1 MANLRADNLCGTGFV
16 SANDGT
22 VWSNY
27 ITGGTLS
34 GSYPATNG
42 FDGNIANFVYAAV
55 DGTMVWTA
63 PNGGIKAGLIE
74 IYAYAGNTHPIVR
87 VNGVST
93 GAVVGSATPNQL
105 GNWVDVTSLV
115 GGHLKTITCYGQEIS
130 GVDRQ
135 SGFSAVRINGEILTD
150 GLVGANGGRT
160 AIRGSVFF
168 SNAEVDYLTVSVDG
182 DLTASDTFNY
192 LHDGTKDFNVECW
205 IKPTKSGDRQTV
217 LSTGGNSDTRG
228 FAFRIMEDGA
238 TGGSG
243 GTKVFVQ
250 ISRGSDGNY
259 LGFLGGTL
267 DVGSWSHVA
276 LVFTT
281 SNKQLAIYVNGVLT
295 NSSDLDGTA
304 AGTFGSGDF
313 ASDNS
318 TYPLEIG
325 REPYNATMHLDGVTV
340 SNLRICEHV
349 VYSGEFTP
357 PSSEL
362 VVHTASTIMC
372 CQDTDDPTQDATG
385 KEILGFGGLYQGK
398 RYSNIATNGD
408 LETGDTTG
416 WTNAGCATFEVS
428 DFSHSGSYSLHC
440 ISDGN
445 GDYVYATASLNTLY
459 RYKISAYINC
469 VGPDGTSA
477 KAKMKVGT
485 AAGGNQNYESQTA
498 NMGTGWHY
506 VEWIGIPSASTTYIT
521 FNESS
526 ANDVNDWYVDDLR
539 VELWYPEEGENILP
553 NPDFLTG
560 ATGWSFSSTPSGEYT
575 ISSNRLNIADT
586 SRTSDAYATVSLFA
600 TAMKEGVYKI
610 TIDYVLT
617 SADFDIG
624 IGNNRI
630 FGVSG
635 GGSIPPGAGNSASVT
650 YNIEAGNTNSSLR
663 LIANQ
668 HCAGYFN
675 SITCSRV
682 PEPKRINELPPVGT
696 DPGVQFDGYVKNN
709 SPNYMYFPTG
719 NTEQRG
725 RGTALFAGGYI
736 SPNATADI
744 EYLSIPSGGITTKW
758 SNLSTTQLSA
768 GQSLSSNTRQLIG
781 GGWTSPINN
790 NTINYITI
798 ATSGNSL
805 NFGDLVVGRRG
816 SSSVSNDTR
825 GIFGGGYIS
834 PADAGTPTMDYV
846 TIATTGDAADFGDLS
861 GNAKG
866 GTATGSTTR
875 AVFALGNVAPVDV
888 NTLEYVTIAT
898 LSGSTNFG
906 DLPSGSFGRYNGS
919 CSNGTRGIFAGGH
932 YPTAVNIINYITIA
946 TTGDATDFGDLFLA
960 RGFPSGV
967 SNKIRGVFMGGTT
980 NPARQDTIDS
990 VIIASTGNAVNWG
1003 DMRVASQAQNGAA
1016 SDSHGGL
1023 S

>member
-1 MANLRADNLCGTGFV
+1 MANLRADNLCGVGFV

-150 GLVGANGGRT
+150 SLVGTKGGRN
-160 AIRGSVFF
+160 AIKGSVFF
-168 SNAEVDYLTVSVDG
+168 SGYVDG
-182 DLTASDTFNY
+182 ATADW
-192 LHDGTKDFNVECW
+192 LQIHDNLDDFNVGTGDFTFECW
-205 IKPTKSGDRQTV
+205 VKAAESSGQYAGIFGMYNYDAAGILVQCSNTGVIRLVNPGGIDQSGSTV
-217 LSTGGNSDTRG
+217 IIPQDGTMGSWHHIAVARSGTTLKAFVNGNEEISHTYSSSIDFSTGNS
-228 FAFRIMEDGA
+228 AVI
-238 TGGSG
+238 
-243 GTKVFVQ
+243 
-250 ISRGSDGNY
+250 
-259 LGFLGGTL
+259 
-267 DVGSWSHVA
+267 
-276 LVFTT
+276 
-281 SNKQLAIYVNGVLT
+281 
-295 NSSDLDGTA
+295 
-304 AGTFGSGDF
+304 
-313 ASDNS
+313 
-318 TYPLEIG
+318 
-325 REPYNATMHLDGVTV
+325 GVTDRNDYPGDYDLKGYI
-340 SNLRICEHV
+340 SNLRLIKGTAL
-349 VYSGEFTP
+349 YTSAFTP
-357 PSSEL
+357 STEEL
-362 VVHTASTIMC
+362 TAVDGTVLLC
-372 CQDTDDPTQDATG
+372 CQDTDDPTQEATG
-385 KEILGFGGLYQGK
+385 RHEIVGFRKCYQGK

-416 WTNAGCATFEVS
+416 WTNGGCATFEASTNVV
-428 DFSHSGSYSLHC
+428 HSGSYSLHC
-440 ISDGN
+440 VSDGN
-445 GDYVYATASLNTLY
+445 GDNVYYTLSLNTTL

-469 VGPDGTSA
+469 VGPTGTSA
-477 KAKMKVGT
+477 KAKMKIGT
-485 AAGGNQNYESQTA
+485 SNGGNQNYESQTA
-498 NMGTGWHY
+498 NVGAGWQY
-506 VEWIGIPSASTTYIT
+506 VEWIGLPAASTLYVS

-526 ANDVNDWYVDDLR
+526 ANNVNDWYVDDLK
-539 VELWYPEEGENILP
+539 VEVWYPEEGENILP
-553 NPDFLTG
+553 NPNFLTG

-575 ISSNRLNIADT
+575 ISSNRLNVTDT
-586 SRTSDAYATVSLFA
+586 SRTNDAFATVQLFS
-600 TAMKEGVYKI
+600 TAMKEGKYKV

-617 SADFDIG
+617 SDDFDIG

-630 FGVSG
+630 FGVAG
-635 GGSIPPGAGNSASVT
+635 GGTYSGEGNSASVT
-650 YNIEAGNTNSSLR
+650 YEIDAGSTNSSLR
-663 LIANQ
+663 LVANQ
-668 HCAGYFN
+668 HCVGYFN
-675 SITCSRV
+675 NITLSRV
-682 PEPKRINELPPVGT
+682 AEPKRINPVPPY
-696 DPGVQFDGYVKNN
+696 GVDAGVTFEGDTKVN
-709 SPNYMYFPTG
+709 SQSYMYFPTG
-719 NTEQRG
+719 DTSQRG
-725 RGTALFAGGYI
+725 RGTALFGGGYVT
-736 SPNATADI
+736 PAATADI
-744 EYLSIPSGGITTKW
+744 EYLSIVNGGITTKW
-758 SNLSTTQLSA
+758 GNLSTTQLSA
-768 GQSLSSNTRQLIG
+768 GQSLSSTTRQLIG
-781 GGWTSPINN
+781 GGWASPVNN
-790 NTINYITI
+790 VAIEYVEI
-798 ATSGNSL
+798 ATSGNSIT
-805 NFGDLVVGRRG
+805 FGNLVVGRRG

-846 TIATTGDAADFGDLS
+846 TIASKGNAADFGDLS

-898 LSGSTNFG
+898 LSDYTNFG
-906 DLPSGSFGRYNGS
+906 DLPSGSYGRYNGS
-919 CSNGTRGIFAGGH
+919 CSSNTRGIFAGGH
-932 YPTAVNIINYITIA
+932 YPTSVNIINYITIA
-946 TTGDATDFGDLFLA
+946 STGNAEDFGDLFLA
-960 RGFPSGV
+960 RGFPSGT
-967 SNKIRGVFMGGTT
+967 SNGIRGVFMGGTT

-990 VIIASTGNAVNWG
+990 VIIATTGNAVNWG
-1003 DMRVASQAQNGAA
+1003 DMRVATQAQNGAS